1 MNQMNRVLALVRS
14 ARNSATAD
22 VGLRSESLLVA
33 LLALH
38 EQTLAQLKLER
49 LGAAGEPD
57 FLNGMIAQ
65 HENAVR
71 VIRAE
76 LESTQMS
83 SREAPAPA
91 AD

>member
-1 MNQMNRVLALVRS
+1 MNRVLALVQS

-22 VGLRSESLLVA
+22 VGLRSESMLVA

-38 EQTLAQLKLER
+38 EQTLAQLNLER
-49 LGAAGEPD
+49 LGAAEVSE

-76 LESTQMS
+76 LEATRLS
-83 SREAPAPA
+83 SGDAPAPA
-91 AD
+91 TD